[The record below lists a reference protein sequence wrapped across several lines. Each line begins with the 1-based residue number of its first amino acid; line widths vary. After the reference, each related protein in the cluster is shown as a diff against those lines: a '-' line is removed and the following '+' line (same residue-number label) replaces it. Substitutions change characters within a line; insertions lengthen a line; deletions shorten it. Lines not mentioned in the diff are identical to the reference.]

1 MMLLKGI
8 DGVPHEDQKVFHIG
22 PVFKDINSCDHK
34 AQRKSRERERERER
48 ETSQNVHHYAH
59 AKG

>member
-1 MMLLKGI
+1 MKIRRCFTLAPFSRTSIAVTIRPK
-8 DGVPHEDQKVFHIG
+8 EKVE
-22 PVFKDINSCDHK
+22 K
-34 AQRKSRERERERER
+34 ERER

>member
-34 AQRKSRERERERER
+34 AQRKSRERERERE
-48 ETSQNVHHYAH
+48 TSQNVHHYAH